1 MVTRRSRCGE
11 PNRESLVR
19 DRDGSVDPRLHEV
32 AQAGGITGSLHDVLE
47 ALRET
52 ALGGSFVTGSA
63 GTIYTFGYGGRQVQT
78 LAALV
83 ALHEAIL
90 IDVRLKPWTKQPGW
104 SLGELKMVFTDRY
117 HWVQALGNTNFE
129 KGGKVRLK
137 DEKKGIGLLVQMV
150 RAGESPIL
158 LCGERDPSGCHRS
171 VIANLVAKLTGAT
184 VVHLPIS
191 LGIPAEPLR
200 SEERRVGKECRS

>member
-1 MVTRRSRCGE
+1 M
-11 PNRESLVR
+11 
-19 DRDGSVDPRLHEV
+19 
-32 AQAGGITGSLHDVLE
+32 TGS
-47 ALRET
+47 
-52 ALGGSFVTGSA
+52 TG
-63 GTIYTFGYGGRQVQT
+63 TVYTFGYGGRQVET

-83 ALHEAIL
+83 ALHEAVV

-104 SLGELKMVFTDRY
+104 SLAELKTVFADRY

-137 DEKKGIGLLVQMV
+137 DEKNGIGVLVKMI

-158 LCGERDPSGCHRS
+158 LCGERDPSGCHRT

-184 VVHLPIS
+184 VVHLP
-191 LGIPAEPLR
+191 LPLADRPGPTEDQLPLWPRTQAVPKLPRLPTNR
-200 SEERRVGKECRS
+200 SKRTQKRPDK